1 MMRIN
6 LSFPDMHLTNI
17 VNNSKTETF
26 AGIKPLS
33 SKWLWF
39 PFKYVKEY
47 KEQIPNAI
55 NSGNLLCFDYNGNP
69 LPFYEIACETSRLIR
84 DVNKYPITYL
94 WNIDIGTLLFCKICN
109 HIDSLHLSEND
120 KLKIIDDYNYLFNII
135 RNGFFKE
142 SIEILKR
149 MNHNKIFTEQKINEI
164 IICLESSDAV

>member
-33 SKWLWF
+33 SKWIWF
-39 PFKYVKEY
+39 SFKYIKEY

-55 NSGNLLCFDYNGNP
+55 NEGNLLCFDYNGNP
-69 LPFYEIACETSRLIR
+69 LQFYDIACETSRLIR
-84 DVNKYPITYL
+84 DVNKYPIPYL

-109 HIDSLHLSEND
+109 HIDSLHLLEKD
-120 KLKIIDDYNYLFNII
+120 KLKIIDDYNYLFNMI

-142 SIEILKR
+142 SIEILKT
-149 MNHNKIFTEQKINEI
+149 MNHNKIFTTQKINEI